1 MTLRLW
7 TNGFDAEG
15 ADESARPRCLGCD
28 CDVPLVNGMHHEET
42 DIPGVDY
49 VYPCINEAP
58 YLRIREMP
66 KGV

>member
-1 MTLRLW
+1 MTNHSW
-7 TNGFDAEG
+7 TKGFDAEG
-15 ADESARPRCLGCD
+15 AERPKCLGCD

-49 VYPCINEAP
+49 VYPCTGEAP
-58 YLRIREMP
+58 ESRIREMP